1 MGMETIGKDFSA
13 ASVRSFLQSKKRQA
27 EEEERAYEAAAKA
40 QREKLR
46 EQFMERE
53 VQPEAMQRVVTL
65 VQKAVERGE
74 KQALIFQF
82 PSDWLPDSGRGIT
95 SQDPNW
101 HAKLDGFAQRAYAY
115 FERELAP
122 RGFQLRAQIMDWP
135 GGMPG
140 DVGFFLAW
148 KSQEDM

>member
-1 MGMETIGKDFSA
+1 MGMENLAKDFSA
-13 ASVRSFLQSKKRQA
+13 ASVRNYIKSKKQQT
-27 EEEERAYEAAAKA
+27 EEEQHAYEAAAKA
-40 QREKLR
+40 QREKLH
-46 EQFMERE
+46 ELFMERE
-53 VQPEAMQRVVTL
+53 VKPEAMQRVAAV